1 MRRLWDFQKPTPNS
15 RINFFALPLWQGF
28 VLEEHQMKAPS
39 LLDVHA
45 LDEREYNKLDAKS
58 KSTLSHYMEN
68 SHQHGVVIKFKNLKN
83 GRLLHG
89 PLYLIEK
96 PLNVGNYLIL
106 VSFNSHARTNLLAQR
121 DEFLQAE
128 SVKHHEQLTLD
139 IQKNSKDKLR
149 PTVINIV
156 ALFCFC
162 FLMLSSF
169 ALYTDNRI
177 QVADI
182 AFLIHNS
189 GASWL
194 CLIASVVWGFLHYV
208 NCLVPLNSKTF
219 DSFQV
224 ATIGKSLFKEVKI
237 HD

>member
-1 MRRLWDFQKPTPNS
+1 
-15 RINFFALPLWQGF
+15 
-28 VLEEHQMKAPS
+28 MKAPS

-68 SHQHGVVIKFKNLKN
+68 GHQHGVVIKFKNTKN

-96 PLNVGNYLIL
+96 PLQVGNYLIL
-106 VSFNSHARTNLLAQR
+106 VSFNSYARTKLLVQR

-128 SVKHHEQLTLD
+128 SVKHHEQLNLD
-139 IQKNSKDKLR
+139 IKNNSKDKLK
-149 PTVINIV
+149 PTVLNIV
-156 ALFCFC
+156 ALFSFC

-169 ALYTDNRI
+169 ALNIDNRI
-177 QVADI
+177 HVADI

-189 GASWL
+189 GVSWL
-194 CLIASVVWGFLHYV
+194 CLIASVVWGILYYV
-208 NCLVPLNSKTF
+208 NCFVPLNYKTF

-224 ATIGKSLFKEVKI
+224 ASIGKSLFKEVKI